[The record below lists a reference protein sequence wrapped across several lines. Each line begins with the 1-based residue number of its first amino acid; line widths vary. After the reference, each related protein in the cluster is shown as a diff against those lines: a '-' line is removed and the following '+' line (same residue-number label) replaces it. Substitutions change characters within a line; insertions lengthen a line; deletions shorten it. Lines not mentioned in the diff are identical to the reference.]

1 MSFPPE
7 IMTSMITS
15 ISRLLKS
22 SVVGASA
29 WLLLTAWPADGLA
42 QALDQTALENAARET
57 QAYESGKDATPLRQI
72 EQWTAQAAANA
83 ALRPAV
89 EGAVAKALQGAGSLE
104 GRKFLC
110 QQLTVI
116 GGEASVPALEGQL
129 LDPQVVTV
137 ACTAL
142 AANPSP
148 AAAKALRTALATLS
162 GPAKLQVI
170 NALGTR
176 RDPEA
181 VKPLA
186 EVVKSDRGDVVAAAL
201 NALAKIGT
209 PAARK
214 AVAAARKDWADP
226 STRDAAA
233 EATLRIAEGWEI
245 EGKPKDA
252 VNLYENLLKSETLPH
267 VRRGALSAI
276 LRLAGEKGAARA
288 KAVLR
293 GTDEA
298 LKPVAIAA
306 IPGLKGLGVSSE
318 FAALLGELKPVEQ
331 AWLVEALALR
341 ADDGAR
347 KAVREQLGATSTEVR
362 MAAVRAVGSLEAE
375 TAVTPLVQTLPRAKD
390 AAEQQVIV
398 EALVGLRGGRTTDVA
413 LVAAAKAA
421 PNESKPALFAVFP
434 RRGTSAAVTL
444 LLEETGNAD
453 VKVARAA
460 WKALGRL
467 AGTAHLE
474 SVVARLAAVRGEE
487 VRGDAEE
494 AALQV
499 LGRLP
504 EAAHRSGAVRSQ
516 YTKATDAASRASL
529 LRLLPACGDAPALD
543 AVRAAAA
550 DAGESVREAAI
561 RALADWPDA
570 SAWDALKAL
579 AEQPPNEAL
588 RAVAFRGLVRLAG
601 EENAKPNADLLERY
615 RQLLAGAKDDQ
626 DRKLVLGALAGCAT
640 AEALTPGAA
649 AARERRRQ
657 GRSDAGCAP
666 DCGSHQAGQSSGRT
680 SGAGSLEIAAGGRIR
695 NARRPLGCGL
705 VAVLAGRAGA
715 AWRIRPRWP
724 VSRRYSGS

>member
-1 MSFPPE
+1 
-7 IMTSMITS
+7 MITS
-15 ISRLLKS
+15 ISRFLKS
-22 SVVGASA
+22 SVVGASTL
-29 WLLLTAWPADGLA
+29 LLLTGWPAFGVA
-42 QALDQTALENAARET
+42 QAPDQSALEKAARAT
-57 QAYESGKDATPLRQI
+57 QAYESGKDATPLRQL

-83 ALRPAV
+83 AMRPAV
-89 EGAVAKALQGAGSLE
+89 ENAMAKALQSPGSPE

-116 GGEASVPALEGQL
+116 GGEASVPALAGQL
-129 LDPQVVTV
+129 PDPQLVTV

-142 AANPSP
+142 AANPSSG
-148 AAAKALRTALATLS
+148 AAKALRAALPSLS

-186 EVVKSDRGDVVAAAL
+186 EVVKSDHGDVVAAAL

-214 AVAAARKDWADP
+214 AVAAARKDSADP
-226 STRDAAA
+226 SAREAAA
-233 EATLRIAEGWEI
+233 EATLRVAEGWEA
-245 EGKPKDA
+245 EGKPKEA
-252 VNLYENLLKSETLPH
+252 VALYEDLLKSEAILQ

-288 KAVLR
+288 KTVLR

-306 IPGLKGLGVSSE
+306 IPGLKGAGVSAE

-347 KAVREQLGATSTEVR
+347 KAVREQLAATDAGVR

-375 TAVTPLVQTLPRAKD
+375 TAVTSLAQTLPRAKD

-398 EALVGLRGGRTTDVA
+398 EALVGLRGGRATDDA
-413 LVAAAKAA
+413 LLAAAKAA
-421 PNESKPALFAVFP
+421 PGEAKPTLFAVFP
-434 RRGTSAAVTL
+434 RRGTGAAVTL
-444 LLEETGNAD
+444 LLEEAGNAD
-453 VKVARAA
+453 TKVARAA

-467 AGTAHLE
+467 AGAAQLE
-474 SVVARLAAVRGEE
+474 PVVARLAAVRGED

-494 AALQV
+494 AALQT
-499 LGRLP
+499 LGRVP
-504 EAAHRSGAVRSQ
+504 EAAHRSGSVRSQ
-516 YTKATDAASRASL
+516 YAKATDAASRASL

-543 AVRAAAA
+543 AVKAATA

-601 EENAKPNADLLERY
+601 EENAKPNAALLERY
-615 RQLLAGAKDDQ
+615 RQLLAGARDDQ
-626 DRKLVLGALAGCAT
+626 DRKLVLGALAGCAS
-640 AEALTPGAA
+640 AEALNLALPLLENGAVKAEATQAVRRIAEAIKPGSPAA
-649 AARERRRQ
+649 A
-657 GRSDAGCAP
+657 
-666 DCGSHQAGQSSGRT
+666 QA
-680 SGAGSLEIAAGGRIR
+680 ALDK
-695 NARRPLGCGL
+695 LK
-705 VAVLAGRAGA
+705 
-715 AWRIRPRWP
+715 
-724 VSRRYSGS
+724 

>member
-1 MSFPPE
+1 
-7 IMTSMITS
+7 MITS
-15 ISRLLKS
+15 ISRFLKS
-22 SVVGASA
+22 SVVGASTL
-29 WLLLTAWPADGLA
+29 LLLTGWPAFGLA
-42 QALDQTALENAARET
+42 QAPDQAALEKAARET
-57 QAYESGKDATPLRQI
+57 QAYESGKDATPLRQM
-72 EQWTAQAAANA
+72 EQWTAQAAADA

-89 EGAVAKALQGAGSLE
+89 ESAMAKALQGTGSPE

-116 GGEASVPALEGQL
+116 GGEASVPALAGQL

-148 AAAKALRTALATLS
+148 AAAKALRAALPNLS

-186 EVVKSDRGDVVAAAL
+186 EVVKSDHGDVVAAAL

-214 AVAAARKDWADP
+214 AVAAARKDWTDP
-226 STRDAAA
+226 SARDAAA
-233 EATLRIAEGWEI
+233 EASLRIAEGWET

-252 VNLYENLLKSETLPH
+252 VNLYEDLLKSETLPQ

-288 KAVLR
+288 KAVLH

-306 IPGLKGLGVSSE
+306 IAGLKGAGVSAD
-318 FAALLGELKPVEQ
+318 FAALMGELKPVEQ

-347 KAVREQLGATSTEVR
+347 KAIRERLAATDVGVRT
-362 MAAVRAVGSLEAE
+362 AAVRAMGSLEAE
-375 TAVTPLVQTLPRAKD
+375 TAVTPLAQTLPRAKD
-390 AAEQQVIV
+390 AAEQMVIV
-398 EALVGLRGGRTTDVA
+398 EALVGLRGGRATDEA
-413 LVAAAKAA
+413 LLAAAKAA
-421 PNESKPALFAVFP
+421 SGEAKPSLFAVFP

-444 LLEETGNAD
+444 LLEETDNAD
-453 VKVARAA
+453 AKVARAA

-474 SVVARLAAVRGEE
+474 SVVARLAAVRGEDA
-487 VRGDAEE
+487 RGDAED
-494 AALQV
+494 AAQQV
-499 LGRLP
+499 LGRVP
-504 EAAHRSGAVRSQ
+504 EAARRSGAVGSQ
-516 YTKATDAASRASL
+516 YAKATDAASRASL

-543 AVRAAAA
+543 AVKAATA
-550 DAGESVREAAI
+550 DGNESVREAAI

-601 EENAKPNADLLERY
+601 EENAKPTTALLERY
-615 RQLLAGAKDDQ
+615 RQLLAGARDDQ

-640 AEALTPGAA
+640 AEALNLALPLLENGAVKAEATQAVRRIAEAIKPGSPAA
-649 AARERRRQ
+649 A
-657 GRSDAGCAP
+657 
-666 DCGSHQAGQSSGRT
+666 QAALDR
-680 SGAGSLEIAAGGRIR
+680 LK
-695 NARRPLGCGL
+695 
-705 VAVLAGRAGA
+705 
-715 AWRIRPRWP
+715 
-724 VSRRYSGS
+724 